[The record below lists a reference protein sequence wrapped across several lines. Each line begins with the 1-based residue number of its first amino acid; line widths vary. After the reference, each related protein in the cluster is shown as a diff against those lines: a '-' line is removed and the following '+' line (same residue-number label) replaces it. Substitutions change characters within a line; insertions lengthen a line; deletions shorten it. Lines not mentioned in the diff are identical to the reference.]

1 MKKLFVA
8 LALLT
13 ALAIP
18 VAAVGADLH
27 NGVGSSCA
35 PDIGVFHFVNNQT
48 GGAAAGSITVTF
60 DNGDVVTTGPS
71 KVNQHTQH
79 FIVESDGALETAE
92 TNLPGRLVLS
102 DFSCEG
108 DGKNPPPKK

>member
-1 MKKLFVA
+1 MRKYLLGFGL
-8 LALLT
+8 LA

-18 VAAVGADLH
+18 AGSVAADLH

-48 GGAAAGSITVTF
+48 GGAAAGTITAEF
-60 DNGDVVTTGPS
+60 DNGDVVTVGS
-71 KVNQHTQH
+71 SHVNKNTQH
-79 FIVESDGALETAE
+79 FIVESDGALVDAS

-102 DFSCEG
+102 DFSCED